1 MLTDIIGYMAAGFLS
16 ILFIPQ
22 VYKTFKTKETKAISY
37 LFLILEVFTSRLFV
51 TYGYL
56 INSIPVILANTSTLI
71 CNFFLIFA
79 KLKFRNTTFQI
90 SCNTFFI
97 FLI

>member
-37 LFLILEVFTSRLFV
+37 LFLILQIFTSGLFI

-56 INSIPVILANTSTLI
+56 INSIPLILANVSTLV

-79 KLKFRNTTFQI
+79 KMKFKKNNTLPT
-90 SCNTFFI
+90 TD
-97 FLI
+97 

>member
-1 MLTDIIGYMAAGFLS
+1 MLSDIIGYTAAGFLS

-22 VYKTFKTKETKAISY
+22 VYRTFKTKDTNAISY
-37 LFLILEVFTSRLFV
+37 FFLILQVFTSSLFI

-56 INSIPVILANTSTLI
+56 IDSIPIILANTSTLV

-79 KLKFRNTTFQI
+79 KLKFGNTTLP
-90 SCNTFFI
+90 S
-97 FLI
+97 

>member
-37 LFLILEVFTSRLFV
+37 LFLILEFFTSGLFII
-51 TYGYL
+51 YGYL
-56 INSIPVILANTSTLI
+56 INSIPVILANVSALI
-71 CNFFLIFA
+71 CNLLLIFA
-79 KLKFRNTTFQI
+79 KLKFKNTTLP
-90 SCNTFFI
+90 SP
-97 FLI
+97 